1 MARKK
6 NVQQSNRKSYRQ
18 RMGYTQQQISDIL
31 GVSRRSVIRYEK
43 GQVKSGKAF
52 DKLSQFYRNA
62 VELNENIKD
71 KSEKALER
79 YKELSKE
86 ITAQGDAPSVVQ
98 RYYENYLS
106 DINNRVKGKN
116 LDELK
121 KLDKKLDKFL
131 SWKTSTP
138 EGYKEWKENVKKS
151 SMKTS
156 GEKSVGHE
164 IGDDYG
170 TGNVGYWK
178 LYSRIRSNN
187 SWRQVVKEMYDATMS
202 ISEAIQQFI
211 TNYRAKGLGFRAIE
225 KIIEKEVRARLVE
238 ENEETMATFRIKK
251 R

>member
-1 MARKK
+1 MSRKK

-18 RMGYTQQQISDIL
+18 RMGYTQQQMADIL

-52 DKLSQFYRNA
+52 EKLSQFYRNA

-79 YKELSKE
+79 YRELSKE

-151 SMKTS
+151 
-156 GEKSVGHE
+156 
-164 IGDDYG
+164 
-170 TGNVGYWK
+170 
-178 LYSRIRSNN
+178 
-187 SWRQVVKEMYDATMS
+187 
-202 ISEAIQQFI
+202 
-211 TNYRAKGLGFRAIE
+211 
-225 KIIEKEVRARLVE
+225 
-238 ENEETMATFRIKK
+238 
-251 R
+251 